1 MKTQPFSAYE
11 NESDSLL
18 IGDLTVEN
26 RLDRLSLYGSL
37 DITKD
42 CIGLENAQQLKQII
56 DATVEAL
63 KKEKNLP
70 ERITIEESDTIEN
83 PFYES

>member
-42 CIGLENAQQLKQII
+42 TVGLQDALKLKALL
-56 DATVEAL
+56 DATVRAL
-63 KKEKNLP
+63 QNETNLP
-70 ERITIEESDTIEN
+70 ERIEIEETDNVAN
-83 PFYES
+83 PFL